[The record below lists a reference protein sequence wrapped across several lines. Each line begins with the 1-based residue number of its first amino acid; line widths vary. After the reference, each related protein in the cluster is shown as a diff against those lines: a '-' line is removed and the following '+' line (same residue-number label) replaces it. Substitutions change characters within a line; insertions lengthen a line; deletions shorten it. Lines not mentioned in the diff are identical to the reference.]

1 MEVKIQHYWRRRRNQ
16 NRLLLCRLLRAVPN
30 GFTCLGPIVLETMLL
45 LFVVNHLFSF
55 LGLHTSTHFQTV
67 IPTSGVGLACSL
79 LSSARRFNFSFFKN
93 FLVGKKGDEQM
104 FAGSFS
110 PRGAWLARTEKCFIV
125 SFGAGVLAHSHTV
138 VFITL
143 FLLPVWILRGTHSL
157 FPIDGSLALSRLSSL
172 RVFSLI
178 FFRGW
183 DRKRQIRHCA
193 R

>member
-67 IPTSGVGLACSL
+67 IPTSGFGLSCSL

-93 FLVGKKGDEQM
+93 FLVGKKGEHFPIDYDFF
-104 FAGSFS
+104 FAFLCSIGKHFYI
-110 PRGAWLARTEKCFIV
+110 GKYCV
-125 SFGAGVLAHSHTV
+125 VGVLALRCNLRFSAHSH
-138 VFITL
+138 
-143 FLLPVWILRGTHSL
+143 S
-157 FPIDGSLALSRLSSL
+157 
-172 RVFSLI
+172 
-178 FFRGW
+178 
-183 DRKRQIRHCA
+183 HCFYFG
-193 R
+193 